1 MIHLLVHLSNALK
14 QLTRPLCGLLLICGL
29 PVGAASAAEE
39 VVVYSARGEPLIR
52 PLFDAYT
59 KETGVAIRFVTDKEG
74 ALMARLQAEG
84 ERTPADLLLTSDAGN
99 LWQAAESGLL
109 APADS
114 ARLRQNVPAHLRD
127 AKDRWFGLSRR
138 VRTIVYHTG
147 RVKPADLSTYE
158 ALGDPRWKGRL
169 CLRTS
174 KKVYNQSLVAMMI
187 AALGA
192 PKTEQVVRS
201 WIANLATSVFSDD
214 TQVMEAIAAGQCD
227 VGIVNSYY
235 FGRLRDKKPALPLA
249 LFWANQGDRGVHV
262 NISGAGLVKHA
273 KHPQAAIRLLEWLSG
288 DFAQERFAAL
298 DFEYPIRPEVPIP
311 PAVAAWGAFKPESL
325 DVARAGELQT
335 EAIKLMDRAGYK

>member
-1 MIHLLVHLSNALK
+1 MSHLFFALK
-14 QLTRPLCGLLLICGL
+14 HLTCFLCGLLLMCSP
-29 PVGAASAAEE
+29 PVGLANAADE
-39 VVVYSARGEPLIR
+39 VVVYSARGEPFIK

-59 KETGVAIRFVTDKEG
+59 KETGVAIQFITDKEG

-84 ERTPADLLLTSDAGN
+84 ERTSADLLLTSDAGN
-99 LWQAAESGLL
+99 LWQAAETGLL
-109 APADS
+109 TPVDS
-114 ARLRQNVPAHLRD
+114 ARLRLNVPAHLRD
-127 AKDRWFGLSRR
+127 AKDRWFGLSLR
-138 VRTIVYHTG
+138 VRTIVYHTD

-158 ALGDPRWKGRL
+158 ALGNPRWKGRL

-187 AALGA
+187 AALGV

-235 FGRLRDKKPALPLA
+235 FGRLKKKKPALPLA

-273 KHPQAAIRLLEWLSG
+273 KRPKAAIRLLEWLSG
-288 DFAQERFAAL
+288 DFAQERLAAL
-298 DFEYPIRPEVPIP
+298 DFEYPIRPGIPIP
-311 PAVAAWGAFKPESL
+311 PAVVAWGTFKPESFN
-325 DVARAGELQT
+325 VARAGELQA

>member
-1 MIHLLVHLSNALK
+1 MAHLSCVLK
-14 QLTRPLCGLLLICGL
+14 QVTWFFCGLLLICDL
-29 PVGAASAAEE
+29 PVGAVSAAEE
-39 VVVYSARGEPLIR
+39 VVVYSARGEPFIK
-52 PLFDAYT
+52 PLFDIYT

-84 ERTPADLLLTSDAGN
+84 ERTSADLLLTSDAGN
-99 LWQAAESGLL
+99 LWQAAEAGLL
-109 APADS
+109 APVDS
-114 ARLRQNVPAHLRD
+114 ALLRRNIPAHLRD
-127 AKDRWFGLSRR
+127 TKDRWFGLSLR

-187 AALGA
+187 AALGME
-192 PKTEQVVRS
+192 KTERVVRS
-201 WIANLATSVFSDD
+201 WIANLATDVFSDD

-235 FGRLRDKKPALPLA
+235 FGRLKEKKPALPLA

-262 NISGAGLVKHA
+262 NVSGAGVVKHA
-273 KHPQAAIRLLEWLSG
+273 RHPQAAIRLLEWLSG
-288 DFAQERFAAL
+288 DTAQQRFAAL

-311 PAVAAWGAFKPESL
+311 PAVAAWGTFKAESL
-325 DVARAGELQT
+325 NVARAGELQT